1 MGILDQVGE
10 HLNCLESSVDEFVQ
24 YFFTKHF
31 KFAPVVI
38 LGIKEIMFSSLVDR
52 GKKVK
57 IQNILGYYISVL
69 LVVTINKRFLQDL
82 QGAV

>member
-10 HLNCLESSVDEFVQ
+10 HLNCVESSVNEFVQ

-31 KFAPVVI
+31 RFAPVVI

-57 IQNILGYYISVL
+57 TKHLG
-69 LVVTINKRFLQDL
+69 VV
-82 QGAV
+82 